1 MYPNQKHA
9 QQGSMLVIALFV
21 IIVLAMLGLT
31 MTRLLSSS
39 SETIIYEILGQ
50 RALNSARSGIECA
63 VASQF
68 GTGCS
73 QPSNKTFNNVAG
85 LENCSYT
92 VTTNNK
98 AITDGAKTFT
108 YWTFSSTGQC
118 SAGNI
123 IVSRTVYVDA
133 KV

>member
-1 MYPNQKHA
+1 MYLKHKQA

-39 SETIIYEILGQ
+39 SETIIHEILGQ
-50 RALNSARSGIECA
+50 RALNAARSGIDCA

-73 QPSNKTFNNVAG
+73 QPTNKNFTAVPG
-85 LENCSYT
+85 LENCFYT
-92 VTTNNK
+92 VVTQSK
-98 AITDGAKTFT
+98 AIIDGAKTFT

-118 SAGNI
+118 TAGNI